1 MADHQEASV
10 TLPSD
15 PASVS
20 AARRYVAD
28 VLSEWGLPDGHVTA
42 DTVRLIVSELATN
55 AVQHTF
61 GQSPTFTVD
70 MRLEREE
77 QLRIGVTD
85 SHPRWP
91 RRLPAAVQ
99 QDNGRGMVIIR
110 WLAAEAG
117 GRLSV
122 SPTEDGGKTVWI
134 ALPWTAAAPAA
145 AAEPQR

>member
-15 PASVS
+15 PVSVA
-20 AARRYVAD
+20 AARRYVAQ
-28 VLSEWGLPDGHVTA
+28 VLGAWGLPADATTA
-42 DTVRLIVSELATN
+42 DSVRLIVSELATN
-55 AVQHTF
+55 AVQHTL

-70 MRLEREE
+70 IRLEREE
-77 QLRIGVTD
+77 CLRIGVTD

-91 RRLPAAVQ
+91 KRLPAAVQ

-110 WLAAEAG
+110 WLTAEAG

-134 ALPWTAAAPAA
+134 ALPWTAGAPAA
-145 AAEPQR
+145 TATGC

>member
-20 AARRYVAD
+20 AARRYVSE
-28 VLSEWGLPDGHVTA
+28 VLAEWGLPGEDGTA

-61 GQSPTFTVD
+61 GLSPTFTVD
-70 MRLEREE
+70 VRLERDER
-77 QLRIGVTD
+77 LCVGVTD
-85 SHPRWP
+85 SHPRRP
-91 RRLPAAVQ
+91 QRLPAAVQ

-110 WLAAEAG
+110 WLTAECG
-117 GRLSV
+117 GRLYV
-122 SPTEDGGKTVWI
+122 DPTPEGGKTVWI
-134 ALPWTAAAPAA
+134 ALPWRAA
-145 AAEPQR
+145 AADHPR

>member
-20 AARRYVAD
+20 SARTYVSD
-28 VLSEWGLPDGHVTA
+28 VLAEWGMPRDAETA

-55 AVQHTF
+55 AVMHTR

-70 MRLEREE
+70 VRLERDE

-85 SHPRWP
+85 SHPRYP
-91 RRLPAAVQ
+91 KRLPAAVQ

-110 WLAAEAG
+110 CLTVECG
-117 GRLSV
+117 GSLSV
-122 SPTEDGGKTVWI
+122 RPTSEGGKTVWI
-134 ALPWTAAAPAA
+134 ALPWTVPV
-145 AAEPQR
+145 PQM